1 MDFGTAGLGGSV
13 EEVMEGIRAVTKVVL
28 AEVEKSGQGY

>member
-13 EEVMEGIRAVTKVVL
+13 EEVMEGIRAVIKVVL
-28 AEVEKSGQGY
+28 AEVEKSSQDS

>member
-13 EEVMEGIRAVTKVVL
+13 DEVMGGIRAVIKVVL
-28 AEVEKSGQGY
+28 AEVEKSDQGS